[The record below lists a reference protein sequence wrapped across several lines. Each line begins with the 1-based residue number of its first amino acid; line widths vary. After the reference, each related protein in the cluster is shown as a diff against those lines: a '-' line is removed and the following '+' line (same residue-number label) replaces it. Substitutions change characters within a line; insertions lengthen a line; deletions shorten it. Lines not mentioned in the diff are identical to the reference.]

1 MAKQQIV
8 LSEKYLLS
16 ALDRIAKKSDGY
28 AVLYIMAS
36 KLKPKH
42 RHPKFLKILEKFF
55 DGVVGLS
62 KGVFFPLCNGDFAIL
77 GRDFTQKMVDEAVE
91 KLKEG
96 MSNDPILYSNEGK
109 EFATVFIFPDTYNA
123 FYNFVVNLIEN
134 NNSTQQQEPE
144 TEKRP
149 LEAGEVDNVLN
160 VLEQIDISELVKRQS
175 IIKIV
180 GANQFKVF
188 FQEFF
193 VAVKD
198 LNLLFDNVDLQAN
211 RWLYFYMLQN
221 LDTRKL
227 FFHLT

>member
-77 GRDFTQKMVDEAVE
+77 GRDFTQSKNYSEETASLIDAEIKQIIDTAY
-91 KLKEG
+91 
-96 MSNDPILYSNEGK
+96 NRCIQILS
-109 EFATVFIFPDTYNA
+109 
-123 FYNFVVNLIEN
+123 
-134 NNSTQQQEPE
+134 
-144 TEKRP
+144 
-149 LEAGEVDNVLN
+149 
-160 VLEQIDISELVKRQS
+160 
-175 IIKIV
+175 
-180 GANQFKVF
+180 
-188 FQEFF
+188 
-193 VAVKD
+193 
-198 LNLLFDNVDLQAN
+198 DNVD
-211 RWLYFYMLQN
+211 
-221 LDTRKL
+221 KL
-227 FFHLT
+227 HKVAAVLLEKEKIDSEEFEAIFSE